1 MVGYAFVARTIALT
15 GLPAAS
21 RQLASQSGW
30 SLPEVAWRQGAVPV
44 GSHPKPVGG
53 QHVGRRDDRR
63 SLLDGCDDAVRAQPR
78 LSVSG
83 VVILF
88 VLVVSEVV
96 FGEPL
101 TVAEVAGVVFII
113 AGLNHREPMRQ
124 SRCRVRG
131 CVDT

>member
-1 MVGYAFVARTIALT
+1 MVGYAFVATTIALT

-30 SLPEVAWRQGAVPV
+30 SVPEVAWRQGAVPV
-44 GSHPKPVGG
+44 GSHPNPWV
-53 QHVGRRDDRR
+53 V
-63 SLLDGCDDAVRAQPR
+63 SVFVAATIAAVSWMAAMTRFELSRAYPFLA
-78 LSVSG
+78 LSFV
-83 VVILF
+83 F
-88 VLVVSEVV
+88 VLVVNEVV

-113 AGLNHREPMRQ
+113 AGVNHREPMRQ

-131 CVDT
+131 WVDT